1 MKIFGNSRRR
11 RRDAAPQRRQNAQN
25 PRPAVR
31 QSPASGEKKS
41 GGLTGRTKGLILL
54 TCSIC
59 VFLGVSVMCVACM
72 FSAIGGPKKDPN
84 SPRMQVGTN
93 PSQASIPQDE
103 KNDTVANTDDGV
115 FNILI
120 CGTDGDGGQTD
131 TIIVANLDTGANTVS
146 LMSIPRDTYIYGNY
160 YLPKINSVYGS
171 AGMGEKGIQALR
183 DKIGNTF
190 GIWTDGYVMV
200 NLEAFEK
207 IVDMVGG
214 VYVEVPMN
222 MNYDDPAQDLYIHLQ
237 KGWQTLDGAH
247 AIQLCRYRYG
257 YATADI
263 RRTEVQQDFLKALA
277 KKCVETISL
286 SQIPQYAKIFS
297 EYVRTDLT
305 IGNIIYF
312 ARRLTQCN
320 FDDMYTVTLPGEGV
334 SVNGGDYYELYPNA
348 TLKILNEHFIPDKN
362 NPLTIYDLSIRQVT
376 SSSSTEPEETTRR
389 TEPAETTEPPET
401 TEPTESTEKTEP
413 TKPSESEKP
422 TKPTTPSESSD
433 QTEPTEPSDSS
444 DAPEPTETEP
454 TEPSTEPE
462 PGPSDEPGPHG

>member
-1 MKIFGNSRRR
+1 MKIFGNSSRK
-11 RRDAAPQRRQNAQN
+11 RRDAAPQRRQETKASPPAARPN
-25 PRPAVR
+25 P
-31 QSPASGEKKS
+31 SFGGKSS

-59 VFLGVSVMCVACM
+59 LFLGTIVMCLSILYASGAVA
-72 FSAIGGPKKDPN
+72 PN
-84 SPRMQVGTN
+84 SGNRNHRTQVGTN
-93 PSQASIPQDE
+93 PNGASIPQE
-103 KNDTVANTDDGV
+103 ENKDTVADTDDGV

-120 CGTDGDGGQTD
+120 CGTDGDGGRTD
-131 TIIVANLDTGANTVS
+131 TILIANLDTGANTVS

-183 DKIGNTF
+183 EKIGNTL
-190 GIWTDGYVMV
+190 GIWTDGYVLV
-200 NLEAFEK
+200 DLEAFEK

-222 MNYDDPAQDLYIHLQ
+222 MNYDDPTQDLYIHLQ
-237 KGWQTLDGAH
+237 KGWQLLDGAH
-247 AIQLCRYRYG
+247 AIQLCRYRSG

-263 RRTEVQQDFLKALA
+263 RRTEVQQEFLKALA

-312 ARRLTQCN
+312 ARRLTKCN

-334 SVNGGDYYELYPNA
+334 SVSGGDYYELYPNA
-348 TLKILNEHFIPDKN
+348 TLKILNEHFVPDKN

-376 SSSSTEPEETTRR
+376 GTSREDDTNDTTSRTEPTEPSTSETTESTTPSTEPTETG
-389 TEPAETTEPPET
+389 
-401 TEPTESTEKTEP
+401 EPTEST
-413 TKPSESEKP
+413 
-422 TKPTTPSESSD
+422 KPTTSSD
-433 QTEPTEPSDSS
+433 SSEQTEPTEPSSS
-444 DAPEPTETEP
+444 ETTEP
-454 TEPSTEPE
+454 TAPSTEPSPE
-462 PGPSDEPGPHG
+462 PPDEPGPRG